1 MKELF
6 SDILFECKMKS
17 GDEAYCAVLI
27 EHKSYKDPYAGFQIG
42 EYLFSAYRHQIK
54 NREHFK
60 IIIPILFY
68 HHEQKWEFQPVEAFF
83 KDNYKDFIKFVPKFE
98 TIFFD
103 VKSMQDESIL
113 AIRNIAIASMLM
125 TQKHDNDIHVYRGY
139 QLHIDLLFL

>member
-54 NREHFK
+54 IGSTLKLSSQYYF
-60 IIIPILFY
+60 IITNKMGIS
-68 HHEQKWEFQPVEAFF
+68 
-83 KDNYKDFIKFVPKFE
+83 
-98 TIFFD
+98 T
-103 VKSMQDESIL
+103 S
-113 AIRNIAIASMLM
+113 
-125 TQKHDNDIHVYRGY
+125 
-139 QLHIDLLFL
+139 